1 MIHSTLLSI
10 ISLLLVIFFLML
22 LGEKLRIAYPIFLVL
37 GGLVIGFI
45 PSIPD
50 IEIDPEVVLII
61 FLPPLL
67 YEAAWDTSWHDFWHH
82 RLSIFSL
89 GFGLVIFTSIMV
101 AYVSDSL
108 ITTFSIPFGFLLGS
122 IISPPDAI
130 AATSI
135 LKTTRVPKSLLSVL
149 KGESLV
155 NDASSLVIFRF
166 AMIAITASG
175 TFVLREAV
183 IDFFFVTFGGIVIG
197 LSVALLIYGI
207 HYAIHKILTPN
218 ADIEVGLTLVS
229 PYIMYTA
236 AEYFHYSGVMA
247 VVCGGLFLSYRYRDI
262 LNYESYMQAQGT
274 WKSIAFLINGV
285 VFLLIGLQ
293 LPVIINRVSQ
303 ETLNQ
308 GIRYGLIISG
318 MAIAIRIIWV
328 YLWTY
333 IRNFIQNL
341 QKKTLPDPHWKG
353 LFLIG
358 WAGMRGVVSLA
369 AALSI
374 PLYLKQA
381 PFPNRDFI
389 ILITFVVILVTL
401 VFQGLSLP
409 FVIKIL
415 NLSAFRESEAEDR
428 HKQKLELHL
437 LNHTRQ
443 IIDSKYKSIFQ
454 SNPLCQHYLYLLEN
468 NIEMAAQKL
477 NLICLEQAS
486 TDRKEYLKIMDE
498 LLSLQRK
505 ALRTFRRTNMFEEEL
520 IRKKELE
527 LDLLEARLKQ
537 TETA

>member
-10 ISLLLVIFFLML
+10 IGLLLVIFFLML

-50 IEIDPEVVLII
+50 IEIDPNIVLLI

-67 YEAAWDTSWHDFWHH
+67 YEASWNISWHDFWHH
-82 RLSIFSL
+82 RLSISSL

-108 ITTFSIPFGFLLGS
+108 IQSFSIPFGFLLGA

-135 LKTTRVPKSLLSVL
+135 LKSTRVPKTLLSVL

-155 NDASSLVIFRF
+155 NDAASLTIFRF
-166 AMIAITASG
+166 ALIAITTSG
-175 TFVLREAV
+175 SFVLREAV
-183 IDFFFVTFGGIVIG
+183 IDFFFVTFGGIAIG
-197 LSVALLIYGI
+197 LGVALLLYG
-207 HYAIHKILTPN
+207 IHKILSAN

-247 VVCGGLFLSYRYRDI
+247 VVSGGLFLSYRYRDI
-262 LNYESYMQAQGT
+262 LNYESYMQAKGT

-293 LPVIINRVSQ
+293 LPVIINKMPK
-303 ETLNQ
+303 EILNQ

-318 MAIAIRIIWV
+318 IAIAIRILWV

-333 IRNFIQNL
+333 IRHFIQIL
-341 QKKTLPDPHWKG
+341 QKKSLPDPHWKG

-358 WAGMRGVVSLA
+358 WSGMRGVVSLA

-374 PLYLKQA
+374 PLFLPNQI

-409 FVIKIL
+409 LVIKVL
-415 NLSAFRESEAEDR
+415 KLSAYRESEQKDR
-428 HKQKLELHL
+428 DKQKLELQL

-443 IIDSKYKSIFQ
+443 VIDSKYKNIFQ
-454 SNPLCQHYLYLLEN
+454 NNPLCQHYLYILEN

-486 TDRKEYLKIMDE
+486 TDRDEYLKIMDE
-498 LLSLQRK
+498 LLCIQRRT
-505 ALRTFRRTNMFEEEL
+505 LRTFRRTNMFDEEL

-527 LDLLEARLKQ
+527 LDLIETHLRNTEA
-537 TETA
+537 T